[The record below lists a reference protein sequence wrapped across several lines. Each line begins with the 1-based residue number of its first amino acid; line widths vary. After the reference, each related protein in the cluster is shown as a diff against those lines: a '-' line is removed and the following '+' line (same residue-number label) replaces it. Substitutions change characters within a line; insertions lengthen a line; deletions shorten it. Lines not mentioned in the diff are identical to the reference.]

1 MPPNHLIL
9 CHPLLL
15 LPSIFPRIM
24 VFSNESVLCNR
35 WPKYWSVSFS
45 ISPCNE
51 YSGLISFR
59 IDCFDL
65 LQFRTLV
72 CHLLPTQSVKVKV
85 LVAQPHPTLC
95 DPMDSSSPGSSVYG
109 IFQAWIPQWVAI
121 SYSRGPSQA
130 RDWTHFFCVSCI
142 GRQILYYFI
151 TWDVMS
157 GIHFKITEWG
167 RKHTEQQWV
176 NADNWAM
183 NTMLSTCGY
192 VLSVP

>member
-1 MPPNHLIL
+1 MYALIFKIYHFSSVTQSCPTISHPMGCSTPGFL
-9 CHPLLL
+9 VHHQLLELTQTHVHQVGDAIQPSHPHRPLLF
-15 LPSIFPRIM
+15 PPPIFPRIM

-109 IFQAWIPQWVAI
+109 IFQARILEWVAI
-121 SYSRGPSQA
+121 ISFSRGS
-130 RDWTHFFCVSCI
+130 S
-142 GRQILYYFI
+142 
-151 TWDVMS
+151 
-157 GIHFKITEWG
+157 
-167 RKHTEQQWV
+167 
-176 NADNWAM
+176 
-183 NTMLSTCGY
+183 
-192 VLSVP
+192 